1 MTTTARDLPGP
12 GQTYTFGI
20 VTVARAPGDF
30 RVLSALGRRAV
41 CVCLGDTASG
51 LNRLE
56 QAVRRALA

>member
-1 MTTTARDLPGP
+1 MTTSARDLPGP

-20 VTVARAPGDF
+20 VKLARTSGDF
-30 RVLSALGRRAV
+30 RVPFAVGRRARRV
-41 CVCLGDTASG
+41 HFGDAASG